1 MPSPHLPNYLR
12 AHRKRLFLS
21 QDDVAFLLGVQSG
34 AKVSRYE
41 GFVRQAGLETALAY
55 EAIFEASVRILFPGL
70 YRRIEQQ
77 VVMRA
82 RVLMYRRQLQGPKRN
97 STRKLQS
104 LTKIAGRHSK
114 QPFNRS

>member
-21 QDDVAFLLGVQSG
+21 QDDVAFLLGVNSG

-55 EAIFEASVRILFPGL
+55 EAIFQTAVRNLFPAL
-70 YRRIEQQ
+70 YRRIEQR
-77 VVMRA
+77 VIERA
-82 RVLMYRRQLQGPKRN
+82 KVLLHRAARTMTRCSIRRY
-97 STRKLQS
+97 S
-104 LTKIAGRHSK
+104 AG
-114 QPFNRS
+114 NR

>member
-12 AHRKRLFLS
+12 ANRKRLFLS

-41 GFVRQAGLETALAY
+41 GFVRQPGLETALAY
-55 EAIFEASVRILFPGL
+55 EAIFQTSARMLFPGL
-70 YRRIEQQ
+70 YRQIDQQ
-77 VVMRA
+77 IVMRA
-82 RVLMYRRQLQGPKRN
+82 KVLLHRMRLQTPKRN
-97 STRKLQS
+97 STRKVQT

-114 QPFNRS
+114 QSLNRS

>member
-1 MPSPHLPNYLR
+1 MPSPRLPNYLR

-55 EAIFEASVRILFPGL
+55 EAIFEASVRTLFPGL
-70 YRRIEQQ
+70 YRGIEQQ

-82 RVLMYRRQLQGPKRN
+82 KVLLHRIQLQGPKRN
-97 STRKLQS
+97 SPRKVQTLTR
-104 LTKIAGRHSK
+104 IAGRHSK
-114 QPFNRS
+114 QTLNQS